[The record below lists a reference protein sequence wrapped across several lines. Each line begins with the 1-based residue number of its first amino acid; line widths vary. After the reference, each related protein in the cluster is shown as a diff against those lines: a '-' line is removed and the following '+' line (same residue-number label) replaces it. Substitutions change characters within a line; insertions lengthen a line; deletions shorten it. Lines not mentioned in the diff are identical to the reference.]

1 MIMKNTSMDASADAA
16 LAEKKRAR
24 RRLIGALVL
33 VLSSVIFLPRIF
45 DVEQK
50 SAPDN
55 IEIHIP
61 SAEPSASTI
70 SSAPVKNAS
79 ASAVVSATTNID
91 LSLDKEEV
99 IVNNN
104 ETHAVNG
111 KKNEVVTNVESKP
124 KSNVAENNEVAPFV
138 DEKGSKYVVQVAAL
152 ESKSNI
158 KELQNKL
165 QTAGIASYM
174 QTVTTESGERIRLR
188 VGPFKTKE
196 EAEKARDKVNK
207 LNLSSVIVPLSVK

>member
-1 MIMKNTSMDASADAA
+1 
-16 LAEKKRAR
+16 
-24 RRLIGALVL
+24 
-33 VLSSVIFLPRIF
+33 
-45 DVEQK
+45 
-50 SAPDN
+50 
-55 IEIHIP
+55 
-61 SAEPSASTI
+61 
-70 SSAPVKNAS
+70 
-79 ASAVVSATTNID
+79 
-91 LSLDKEEV
+91 
-99 IVNNN
+99 
-104 ETHAVNG
+104 
-111 KKNEVVTNVESKP
+111 VESKP

>member
-1 MIMKNTSMDASADAA
+1 
-16 LAEKKRAR
+16 
-24 RRLIGALVL
+24 
-33 VLSSVIFLPRIF
+33 LPRIF